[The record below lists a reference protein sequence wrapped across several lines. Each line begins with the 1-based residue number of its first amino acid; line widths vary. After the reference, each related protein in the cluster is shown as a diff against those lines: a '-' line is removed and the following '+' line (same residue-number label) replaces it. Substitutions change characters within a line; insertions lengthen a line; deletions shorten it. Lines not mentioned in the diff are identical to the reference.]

1 MSKRVSRVITN
12 KEDIDFLLNIKSED
26 VTYSFIN
33 ENFGKY
39 DGKCRFNTY
48 DIITIPK
55 GYYGKEGKKNKNE
68 FTTTVGRWIFN
79 KVFIEED
86 FFDLLGYINKPIT
99 SGEYKDINRKLSYAI
114 MEDKIT
120 IDILNKYLD
129 RVETFMP
136 YINIYSPGFTE
147 KMLRST
153 KAINKKKDELYRKYK
168 DRIDAGD
175 YVLAEQMETE
185 LKEFAREYLKDDPS
199 MDAYL
204 SGATGSFDNNYKNMY
219 IMKGAIKDPDPN
231 KGYNIMMSNY
241 MDGVNQDEYPILANS
256 LSAGPYSRGKKTEV
270 GGHWE
275 KEFLYA
281 YQHIT
286 LDKKG
291 SDCGSTVYKKV
302 LLTKDN
308 VNMWMYSYMVENG
321 KLVELNSDN
330 MDKYIGKE
338 VKFRFSAF
346 CKSKTGKCN
355 ACMGNK
361 LYKLGINNVGMAT
374 AKIPSVLKMVSM
386 KAFHDSVV
394 KTADMDVM
402 KAFGYK

>member
-1 MSKRVSRVITN
+1 MAKRVAKEITN
-12 KEDIDFLLNIKSED
+12 KDDIDFLLNLKSED
-26 VTYSFIN
+26 ITYSFMN

-55 GYYGKEGKKNKNE
+55 GYYGKEGKKNKNS

-79 KVFIEED
+79 KTFIEPEL
-86 FFDLLGYINKPIT
+86 FDILGYINKPVT
-99 SGEYKDINRKLSYAI
+99 SGEYKAINRKLSYAL
-114 MEDKIT
+114 MEDKID
-120 IDILNKYLD
+120 IDTLNRFLD

-136 YINIYSPGFTE
+136 YINIYSPGLTE
-147 KMLRST
+147 KMITSS
-153 KAINKKKDELYRKYK
+153 KVINKKKKELYNKYK
-168 DRIDAGD
+168 KEIDAGD
-175 YVLAEQMETE
+175 YIVVEKMEAE
-185 LKEFAREYLKDDPS
+185 LKDFAREYLKDDPS
-199 MDAYL
+199 MDAFL
-204 SGATGSFDNNYKNMY
+204 SGATGSFDNHYKNMY

-231 KGYNIMMSNY
+231 KGYNIMLSNY
-241 MDGVNQDEYPILANS
+241 IDGVSKDEYKTLANS
-256 LSAGPYSRGKKTEV
+256 LAAGPYSRGKKTEV

-275 KEFLYA
+275 KQFLYA

-291 SDCGSTVYKKV
+291 SDCGSTTYKKV
-302 LLTKDN
+302 LLTEKN
-308 VNMWMYSYMVENG
+308 IQLWMYSYMVENG

-361 LYKLGINNVGMAT
+361 LYKLGITNVGMAT
-374 AKIPSVLKMVSM
+374 AKIPSVLKLVSM

-394 KTADMDVM
+394 KTVDMDVM